1 MASSNLKYYEALHF
15 ISLPV
20 DSSITTP
27 SALTIARP
35 TKYLI
40 RFLSDALLAVP
51 SDIVHVNFR
60 LNYSIYTHRILY
72 SVLTKSKYVEI
83 VFIDSDKHF
92 KAVNSN
98 PDYIMGQL
106 LGRCVGFVSGQE
118 WQVVRAT
125 VRNVR

>member
-15 ISLPV
+15 ISLLV

-27 SALTIARP
+27 LALTIAGP

-40 RFLSDALLAVP
+40 KFLSDALPAFP
-51 SDIVHVNFR
+51 SNIVHVNFR

-72 SVLTKSKYVEI
+72 SVLTKPKYVQT
-83 VFIDSDKHF
+83 VSSDSDKQF

-98 PDYIMGQL
+98 SSHIMGQL

-118 WQVVRAT
+118 WQVVRVT

>member
-1 MASSNLKYYEALHF
+1 MASSNLEYYEALHF
-15 ISLPV
+15 VSLLV
-20 DSSITTP
+20 DSNITMP
-27 SALTIARP
+27 LALTIARP

-40 RFLSDALLAVP
+40 RRLSDYILDVP
-51 SDIVHVNFR
+51 SNIVRLNFR
-60 LNYSIYTHRILY
+60 LNYSINTHRILY
-72 SVLTKSKYVEI
+72 SVLTKSKYVQT
-83 VFIDSDKHF
+83 VFSDSDKHF

-98 PDYIMGQL
+98 PAYIMGHL